1 MNSNTPCPR
10 LFFAVDKRQIGTAG
24 HAPSKA
30 LERVGRMTCAGLPTL
45 RIGDSAIFSSGLYH
59 GGISTFSLSKYK
71 LRLGR
76 QSLTHA
82 KEGG

>member
-10 LFFAVDKRQIGTAG
+10 LFFAINKRQIGTAG
-24 HAPSKA
+24 HAPPKA
-30 LERVGRMTCAGLPTL
+30 LERVGQMTCAGLPTL
-45 RIGDSAIFSSGLYH
+45 RIGDSAIFLHDYIMR
-59 GGISTFSLSKYK
+59 GISTFSLSKYK

-82 KEGG
+82 KKGG